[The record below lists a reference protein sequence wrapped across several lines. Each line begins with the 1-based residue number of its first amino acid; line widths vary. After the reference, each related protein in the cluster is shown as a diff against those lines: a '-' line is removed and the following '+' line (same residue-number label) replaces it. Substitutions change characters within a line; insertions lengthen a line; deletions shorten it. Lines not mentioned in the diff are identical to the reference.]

1 MSINS
6 RYERLF
12 GLCFGDPKEVELCK
26 QTLSV
31 LGSAYNKNAPA
42 NEKLTQLEIQRWQ
55 WDFGS
60 HPRDPNYGNL
70 DTRIVAEVSTGAPPQ
85 RNAASVGVKQ

>member
-12 GLCFGDPKEVELCK
+12 GLCFGDPKEGDLCK

-31 LGSAYNKNAPA
+31 LGSAYNKKAPA
-42 NEKLTQLEIQRWQ
+42 GDKLTQLEIQRWK

-70 DTRIVAEVSTGAPPQ
+70 DTRIIAEISTGAPA
-85 RNAASVGVKQ
+85 RWNATSVAVKH